1 MKNDRLFQILYLL
14 LEKGSITAPQL
25 AETLEVSVR
34 TVYRDIEALSMAG
47 VPVYT
52 TPGRGGGI
60 GLLPDYA
67 INKALLTD
75 QEQNQLLFAIQ
86 SLQATDQQVSGLIS
100 KLGGLF
106 RKQNANWIEVDFSR
120 WGFARVDQERF
131 EQLKTA
137 ILERRVLSIL
147 YCSTSGDLTER
158 EVQPFKLIFKDKGW
172 YLQAFCLKAED
183 YRLFKISRIVS
194 LTLTDTHFDAT
205 FDDAPPIE
213 TPVGP
218 PGQMIR
224 AKLWFS
230 PAVAYRVYDEF
241 NPACVQKQP
250 DGSMLVTAEF
260 PPGEWIIS
268 YLLSFGG
275 QVKVLA
281 PQELRL
287 QLAAQAKMLYEHHKS

>member
-67 INKALLTD
+67 IDKALLTD

-86 SLQATDQQVSGLIS
+86 SLQATDQQVSGLLS

-137 ILERRVLSIL
+137 ILERRVLNIL
-147 YCSTSGDLTER
+147 YCSTSGDISER
-158 EVQPFKLIFKDKGW
+158 QIQPFKLIFKDKGW
-172 YLQAFCLKAED
+172 YLQAFCLKAQD

-194 LTLTDTHFDAT
+194 LTLTDTHFDTA

-218 PGQMIR
+218 PGYEFQV
-224 AKLWFS
+224 KLWFS
-230 PAVAYRVYDEF
+230 PAMAYRVYDEF
-241 NPACVQKQP
+241 APACVQKQP
-250 DGSMLVTAEF
+250 DGSLLVTTKF
-260 PPGEWIIS
+260 PPGEWLIS

-275 QVKVLA
+275 QIQVLA
-281 PQELRL
+281 PQQLRL
-287 QLAAQAKMLYEHHKS
+287 QLAEQAKLLYEHHKT